1 MFLNELSY
9 QEKKMFLDLSIH
21 VAKANDELAAE
32 EKALISAYCNEMQ
45 LPAIELYETEP
56 METVTAYFEL
66 ADMRVKKIVLLEI
79 FGLAYVDGS
88 FDEKEIEMV
97 KKFADA
103 IGITEPVYDKLHES
117 IKEYYD
123 VCHKLA
129 EVLE

>member
-9 QEKKMFLDLSIH
+9 QEKKMFLDLSVH
-21 VAKANDELAAE
+21 VAKANNELAAE

-56 METVTAYFEL
+56 LETITAYFAL
-66 ADMRVKKIVLLEI
+66 ADDRVKKIILLEI
-79 FGLAYVDGS
+79 FGLAYVDGT
-88 FDEKEIEMV
+88 FDDDEVNMV
-97 KKFADA
+97 KKFADN
-103 IGITEPVYDKLHES
+103 IGISDQLYDKLHEG